1 MMWLFTDTVSE
12 EWSQKGTG
20 PTTPL
25 DQMAGALN
33 ALKDPSTTLRGLT
46 EIDDSVKKLQKTMG
60 GGIVLESSNFREQ
73 LMASYEGVLK
83 MGGKFEDITNAVEG
97 LSDGMGKVVYLTN
110 AVVDSG
116 ERIVRAN
123 GQVDKVYRGAA
134 ESMVALAKS
143 TNMTEKEVGVMVS
156 SFMRLEGSQ
165 VKSIETMQKI
175 TKSARM
181 SGVDTKALLKEV
193 EGKISKIDSYGFKNG
208 IEGMTKMA
216 IQAQQLRTSV
226 DDIGAL
232 SKSVDLWDPEKA
244 IETAANMQMLGG
256 AIGNLGSPFKLMN
269 MGMNDVEALQNEM
282 IDLAANAFKV
292 NKETGEIDISNI
304 SRMRLKEQAEA
315 MGKTLEDYTKIG
327 REAKKSQE
335 VISEI
340 SQTDFGANLPE
351 DQKKLLASLT
361 EFKGGKMIL
370 DLPNFNTTD
379 LAQDIE
385 KNPERLKQAL
395 EEYQKTAEKSDR
407 QIAEKGLTLQE
418 SLDANTRII
427 RDSLLM
433 SLEKTDK
440 DTILNDFYKGVD
452 VIKEN
457 FANATKENTEVAY
470 QGTKGLLDNM
480 KKQSKLD
487 AMTPEQKA
495 EMISQAKIK
504 SEGKKVEREKTGDNI
519 GKVNEQNDAAF
530 STGNKV
536 LSLGKG
542 EMFNFIKEDEAVFAP
557 NLLNNL
563 DILKKTYEDS
573 IKIKN
578 SFEGNRSLA
587 NMKEMSTAAPTT
599 TKTESTQKIE
609 ASGNI
614 NININ
619 VTSAGTL
626 SEALMKDRTFTQE
639 LKDRVM
645 TIIKDKSKIGVEKGQ
660 VR

>member
-1 MMWLFTDTVSE
+1 MWLFADTVSE

-33 ALKDPSTTLRGLT
+33 ALKNPETTLRGLT

-97 LSDGMGKVVYLTN
+97 LSDGMEKVVYLTN

-123 GQVDKVYRGAA
+123 GQVDIVYRGAA

-143 TNMTEKEVGVMVS
+143 TNMTEKEVGGMVS

-181 SGVDTKALLKEV
+181 SGVDSKKLLDEV
-193 EGKISKIDSYGFKNG
+193 KGSLGKIDSYGFKNG

-226 DDIGAL
+226 DEIGAL

-304 SRMRLKEQAEA
+304 SRMRLKEQADA
-315 MGKTLEDYTKIG
+315 MGTSLENMTKIG

-457 FANATKENTEVAY
+457 FANATKENTEIAY
-470 QGTKGLLDNM
+470 QGTKGLLNNM
-480 KKQSKLD
+480 NEKSKIEPMSDEKKEELKKKAKL
-487 AMTPEQKA
+487 
-495 EMISQAKIK
+495 K
-504 SEGKKVEREKTGDNI
+504 SEGKQAERDVEGTINK
-519 GKVNEQNDAAF
+519 DAAF

-587 NMKEMSTAAPTT
+587 NMKEMSTAAPSTT

>member
-1 MMWLFTDTVSE
+1 MWLFADTVSN
-12 EWSQKGTG
+12 EWNEKGTG

-33 ALKDPSTTLRGLT
+33 ALKNPETTLRGLT
-46 EIDDSVKKLQKTMG
+46 EIDESVKKLQKTMG

-97 LSDGMGKVVYLTN
+97 LSDGMEKVVYLTN

-123 GQVDKVYRGAA
+123 GQVDIVYRGAA

-143 TNMTEKEVGVMVS
+143 TNMTEKEVGGMVS

-181 SGVDTKALLKEV
+181 SGVDSKKLLDEV
-193 EGKISKIDSYGFKNG
+193 KGGLGKIDSYGFKNG

-226 DDIGAL
+226 DEIGAL

-304 SRMRLKEQAEA
+304 SRMRLKEQADA
-315 MGKTLEDYTKIG
+315 MGTSLENMTKIG

-457 FANATKENTEVAY
+457 FANATKENTEIAY
-470 QGTKGLLDNM
+470 QGTKGLLNNM
-480 KKQSKLD
+480 NEKSKIESMSDEKKEELKR
-487 AMTPEQKA
+487 KA
-495 EMISQAKIK
+495 IIK
-504 SEGKKVEREKTGDNI
+504 SEGKQVKRNKEGDI
-519 GKVNEQNDAAF
+519 IKEEDAAF

-587 NMKEMSTAAPTT
+587 NMKEMSTAAPSTT

>member
-1 MMWLFTDTVSE
+1 MMWLFADTVSD

-25 DQMAGALN
+25 EQMAGALN
-33 ALKDPSTTLRGLT
+33 ALKNPETTLRGLT

-97 LSDGMGKVVYLTN
+97 LSDGMEKVVYLTN

-123 GQVDKVYRGAA
+123 GQVDIVYRGAA

-143 TNMTEKEVGVMVS
+143 TNMTEKEVGGMVS

-181 SGVDTKALLKEV
+181 SGVDSKKLLDEV
-193 EGKISKIDSYGFKNG
+193 KGSLGKIDSYGFKNG

-304 SRMRLKEQAEA
+304 SRMRLKEQADA
-315 MGKTLEDYTKIG
+315 MGTSLENMTKIG

-418 SLDANTRII
+418 SMDANTRII

-457 FANATKENTEVAY
+457 FANATKENTEIAY
-470 QGTKGLLDNM
+470 QGTKGLLNNM
-480 KKQSKLD
+480 NEKSKIEPMSDEKKEELKRN
-487 AMTPEQKA
+487 A
-495 EMISQAKIK
+495 IIK
-504 SEGKKVEREKTGDNI
+504 SEGKQAKRNKEGDI
-519 GKVNEQNDAAF
+519 IKEEDAAF

-587 NMKEMSTAAPTT
+587 NMKEMSTAAPSTT

>member
-1 MMWLFTDTVSE
+1 MWLFIDTVSQ

-33 ALKDPSTTLRGLT
+33 ALKNPETTLRGLT

-97 LSDGMGKVVYLTN
+97 LSDGMEKVVYLTN

-123 GQVDKVYRGAA
+123 GQVDIVYRGAA

-143 TNMTEKEVGVMVS
+143 TNMTEKEVGGMVS

-181 SGVDTKALLKEV
+181 SGVDSKKLLDEV
-193 EGKISKIDSYGFKNG
+193 KGSLGKIDSYGFKNG

-226 DDIGAL
+226 DEIGAL

-304 SRMRLKEQAEA
+304 SRMRLKEQADA
-315 MGKTLEDYTKIG
+315 MGTSLENMTKIG

-418 SLDANTRII
+418 SMDANTRII

-457 FANATKENTEVAY
+457 FANATKENTEIAY
-470 QGTKGLLDNM
+470 QGTKGLLNNIKEKSKIDPM
-480 KKQSKLD
+480 ADEKKEELKR
-487 AMTPEQKA
+487 KA
-495 EMISQAKIK
+495 IIK
-504 SEGKKVEREKTGDNI
+504 SEGKQAKRNKEGDI
-519 GKVNEQNDAAF
+519 IKEEDAAF

-587 NMKEMSTAAPTT
+587 NMKEMSTAAPSTT

>member
-1 MMWLFTDTVSE
+1 MWLFDETVAN
-12 EWSQKGTG
+12 EWDNKGISA
-20 PTTPL
+20 
-25 DQMAGALN
+25 AGAIEGIAK
-33 ALKDPSTTLRGLT
+33 ALDKLIDPQTTLKGIT
-46 EIDDSVKKLQKTMG
+46 EIEDQARKLQKTMSG
-60 GGIVLESSNFREQ
+60 GMVIESGRFREQ
-73 LMASYEGVLK
+73 LLSSYDGVLK

-97 LSDGMGKVVYLTN
+97 LSDGMEKVVYLTN

-123 GQVDKVYRGAA
+123 GQVDIVYRGAA

-156 SFMRLEGSQ
+156 TFMRLEGSQ

-216 IQAQQLRTSV
+216 IQAQQLRTSI

-418 SLDANTRII
+418 TSTKDQRII
-427 RDSLLM
+427 RDTLIRSLDP
-433 SLEKTDK
+433 KQR
-440 DTILNDFYKGVD
+440 DTIINNYEKGLD
-452 VIKEN
+452 VMASNTKEGVQESADMVRDRVLKDALELQKAGDGKIDSTDRAAKQIKINKDEETITEKR
-457 FANATKENTEVAY
+457 TKENA
-470 QGTKGLLDNM
+470 D
-480 KKQSKLD
+480 
-487 AMTPEQKA
+487 
-495 EMISQAKIK
+495 
-504 SEGKKVEREKTGDNI
+504 
-519 GKVNEQNDAAF
+519 DAAF

-599 TKTESTQKIE
+599 KTESTQKIE

>member
-1 MMWLFTDTVSE
+1 MMWLFADTVSE

-33 ALKDPSTTLRGLT
+33 ALKNPETTLRGLT

-97 LSDGMGKVVYLTN
+97 LSDGMEKVVYLTN

-123 GQVDKVYRGAA
+123 GQVDIVYRGAA

-143 TNMTEKEVGVMVS
+143 TNMTEKEVGGMVS

-181 SGVDTKALLKEV
+181 SGVDSKKLLDEV
-193 EGKISKIDSYGFKNG
+193 KGSLGKIDSYGFKNG

-226 DDIGAL
+226 DEIGAL

-304 SRMRLKEQAEA
+304 SRMRLKEQADA
-315 MGKTLEDYTKIG
+315 MGTSLENMTKIG

-457 FANATKENTEVAY
+457 FANATKENTEIAY
-470 QGTKGLLDNM
+470 QGTKGLLNNM
-480 KKQSKLD
+480 NEKSKIEPMSDEKKEELKKKAKL
-487 AMTPEQKA
+487 
-495 EMISQAKIK
+495 K
-504 SEGKKVEREKTGDNI
+504 SEGKQAERDVEGTINK
-519 GKVNEQNDAAF
+519 DAAF

-587 NMKEMSTAAPTT
+587 NMKEMSTAAPSTT

>member
-1 MMWLFTDTVSE
+1 MMWLFADTVSN
-12 EWSQKGTG
+12 EWNEKGTG

-110 AVVDSG
+110 AVVNSG
-116 ERIVRAN
+116 ERIVRSN
-123 GQVDKVYRGAA
+123 GQVDIVYRGAA

-143 TNMTEKEVGVMVS
+143 TNMAEKEVSGMVS

-181 SGVDTKALLKEV
+181 SGVDSKKLLDEV
-193 EGKISKIDSYGFKNG
+193 KGSLGKIDSYGFKNG

-304 SRMRLKEQAEA
+304 SRMRLKEQADA
-315 MGKTLEDYTKIG
+315 MGTSLENMTKIG

-457 FANATKENTEVAY
+457 FANATKENTEIAY
-470 QGTKGLLDNM
+470 QGTKGLLNNM
-480 KKQSKLD
+480 NEKSKIEPMSDEKKEELKKKAKL
-487 AMTPEQKA
+487 
-495 EMISQAKIK
+495 K
-504 SEGKKVEREKTGDNI
+504 SEGKQAERDVEGTINK
-519 GKVNEQNDAAF
+519 DAAF

-587 NMKEMSTAAPTT
+587 NMKEMSTAAPSTT

>member
-1 MMWLFTDTVSE
+1 MMWLFADTVSN
-12 EWSQKGTG
+12 EWNEKGTG

-33 ALKDPSTTLRGLT
+33 ALKNPETTLRGLT
-46 EIDDSVKKLQKTMG
+46 EIDESVKKLQKTMG

-97 LSDGMGKVVYLTN
+97 LSDGMEKVVYLTN

-123 GQVDKVYRGAA
+123 GQVDIVYRGAA

-143 TNMTEKEVGVMVS
+143 TNMTEKEVGGMVS

-181 SGVDTKALLKEV
+181 SGVDSKKLLDEV
-193 EGKISKIDSYGFKNG
+193 KGGLGKIDSYGFKNG

-226 DDIGAL
+226 DEIGAL

-304 SRMRLKEQAEA
+304 SRMRLKEQADA
-315 MGKTLEDYTKIG
+315 MGTSLENMTKIG

-457 FANATKENTEVAY
+457 FANATKENTEIAY
-470 QGTKGLLDNM
+470 QGTKGLLNNM
-480 KKQSKLD
+480 NEKSKIESMSDEKKEELKR
-487 AMTPEQKA
+487 KA
-495 EMISQAKIK
+495 IIK
-504 SEGKKVEREKTGDNI
+504 SEGKQVKRNKEGDI
-519 GKVNEQNDAAF
+519 IKEEDAAF

-587 NMKEMSTAAPTT
+587 NMKEMSTAAPSTT

>member
-1 MMWLFTDTVSE
+1 MMWLFVDTVASE
-12 EWSQKGTG
+12 WNEKGLG
-20 PTTPL
+20 PTEPL
-25 DQMAGALN
+25 NQMTSALN
-33 ALKDPSTTLRGLT
+33 ALKNPETTLKGLT
-46 EIDDSVKKLQKTMG
+46 EIDNSVKKLQKTMG

-123 GQVDKVYRGAA
+123 GQVDIVYRGAA

-156 SFMRLEGSQ
+156 TFMRLEGSQ

-216 IQAQQLRTSV
+216 IQAQQLRTSI

-370 DLPNFNTTD
+370 DLPNFNTKD

-418 SLDANTRII
+418 SLDANTRIM
-427 RDSLLM
+427 RDALLL

-457 FANATKENTEVAY
+457 FANATKENTEIAY
-470 QGTKGLLDNM
+470 QGTKGLLNNIKENSKIDPM
-480 KKQSKLD
+480 SDTKKEELKRKAIEKSKGG
-487 AMTPEQKA
+487 
-495 EMISQAKIK
+495 K
-504 SEGKKVEREKTGDNI
+504 SERGDE
-519 GKVNEQNDAAF
+519 GDVSQKDAAF

-587 NMKEMSTAAPTT
+587 NIKEMSTAAPSTT

-626 SEALMKDRTFTQE
+626 SDALMKDRTFTQE